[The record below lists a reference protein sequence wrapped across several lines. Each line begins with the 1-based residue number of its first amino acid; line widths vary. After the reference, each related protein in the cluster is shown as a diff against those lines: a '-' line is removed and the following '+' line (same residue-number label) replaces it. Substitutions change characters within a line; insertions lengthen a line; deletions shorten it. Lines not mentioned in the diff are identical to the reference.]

1 MKKRRKPYR
10 PRPVRAP
17 TLIGTHT
24 VFAAPMALLHDI
36 RHSEV
41 WTVNNEVVMPGLD
54 QSEHY
59 SAPEVFRLFAHVIL
73 EIGDLRGLVIDTTP
87 LLTLANRL
95 EADMPIDDGAL
106 RPVEEIFELGRRLA
120 NTISRE
126 QAIEI
131 IEGHRSKR
139 VSELLANRS
148 PDRAGSH
155 EAGRA

>member
-17 TLIGTHT
+17 TIIGTQN
-24 VFAAPMALLHDI
+24 VWAAPMALLHQI

-41 WTVNNEVVMPGLD
+41 WTVNNEVVMPRLD
-54 QSEHY
+54 GAELFN
-59 SAPEVFRLFAHVIL
+59 AAEVFRLFAHVIL

-120 NTISRE
+120 NTISRNE
-126 QAIEI
+126 AIEI

>member
-41 WTVNNEVVMPGLD
+41 WTVNNEVVMPRLD
-54 QSEHY
+54 GAELFN
-59 SAPEVFRLFAHVIL
+59 ATEVFRLFAHVIL

-95 EADMPIDDGAL
+95 EADMPIDDSAL
-106 RPVEEIFELGRRLA
+106 RPVEEIFELGQRLA
-120 NTISRE
+120 NTISRD

-148 PDRAGSH
+148 PDCTGPNAEHRP
-155 EAGRA
+155 

>member
-1 MKKRRKPYR
+1 
-10 PRPVRAP
+10 
-17 TLIGTHT
+17 
-24 VFAAPMALLHDI
+24 MALLHQI
-36 RHSEV
+36 RHGEV
-41 WTVNNEVVMPGLD
+41 WTINGEVVMPGLD

-95 EADMPIDDGAL
+95 EADMPIDDGCL

-131 IEGHRSKR
+131 VEGHRSKR

>member
-73 EIGDLRGLVIDTTP
+73 EIGDLRGLAIDTTP

-95 EADMPIDDGAL
+95 EADIPIDDGAL

>member
-10 PRPVRAP
+10 PKPIRTPALVD
-17 TLIGTHT
+17 THT
-24 VFAAPMALLHDI
+24 VWAAPMALLHDI

-41 WTVNNEVVMPGLD
+41 WTVNNEVVMLGLD

-73 EIGDLRGLVIDTTP
+73 EIGELRGLVIDTTP

-139 VSELLANRS
+139 VSEVSANKAMN
-148 PDRAGSH
+148 DH
-155 EAGRA
+155 EMGHTVS